1 MSELDD
7 IRRAYAQAIL
17 AAANVRS
24 DRLAAAFAK
33 VPRERFL
40 GPGPWQILDPNSR
53 DAEYRGTDADPAHLY
68 HDVLVAIDPAR
79 RLNNGQ
85 PSYLAFCLDALDLR
99 QADCVLHVG
108 CGVGYYTAIAAEV
121 VGPGG
126 RVIGVEIDAGLA
138 ERARRNLSAFDHVEV
153 VQADGGE
160 YDAGSYDAIFI
171 NAGATHPRS
180 VWLDRLRPGGRL
192 ILFLTAALDDSG
204 SGKGGM
210 LKVSRNDHG
219 YAARFLS
226 PVSVFH
232 CIGSRDHAANRRLRE
247 SFNRGGWQRVRSL
260 RRDQH
265 EVGHDC
271 WLHGEEFCL
280 STSGLREP

>member
-1 MSELDD
+1 
-7 IRRAYAQAIL
+7 
-17 AAANVRS
+17 
-24 DRLAAAFAK
+24 
-33 VPRERFL
+33 
-40 GPGPWQILDPNSR
+40 
-53 DAEYRGTDADPAHLY
+53 
-68 HDVLVAIDPAR
+68 
-79 RLNNGQ
+79 
-85 PSYLAFCLDALDLR
+85 
-99 QADCVLHVG
+99 VG

-126 RVIGVEIDAGLA
+126 RVIGVEIDADLVQ
-138 ERARRNLSAFDHVEV
+138 RARHNLSAFEHVEIV
-153 VQADGGE
+153 HEDGGE
-160 YDAGSYDAIFI
+160 YDPGPCDAIFV

-192 ILFLTAALDDSG
+192 ILFLTAAFDDRG

-210 LKVSRNDHG
+210 LKVSRSDDG

-232 CIGSRDHAANRRLRE
+232 CVGSRDHTANRRLRE
-247 SFNRGGWQRVRSL
+247 SFMRGGWQLVRSL

-265 EVGHDC
+265 EVASNC

-280 STSGLREP
+280 SMSALREP